1 MNPRELPTARKY
13 VQNLYI
19 VASCHQKVF
28 RYIYILYM
36 QLFVCSIL
44 HTKSNTMFTLIFSTH
59 CDKGCGCRVLKQGQQ
74 CFHWQLYFAATL
86 QPLVDMHQK
95 LHHLSTDVWS
105 SIKAKRHPEAET
117 NPPVCQILY
126 FNFIK
131 HPPKDIIVFYHQSIF
146 SFTVKF
152 AWW

>member
-1 MNPRELPTARKY
+1 MNSRELPTVRKY
-13 VQNLYI
+13 VQNLCI

-28 RYIYILYM
+28 RYIYM
-36 QLFVCSIL
+36 QPFVCSIS
-44 HTKSNTMFTLIFSTH
+44 HTNNNTMFTLIFSTH

-117 NPPVCQILY
+117 NQSVQQCLTLIL
-126 FNFIK
+126 
-131 HPPKDIIVFYHQSIF
+131 QSAKSYILIL
-146 SFTVKF
+146 
-152 AWW
+152 